1 MIIERFNIGLLWS
14 ILIGLS
20 TLLLHLRCSHVKNPC
35 LRWRTNILQYLWR
48 SPYRSHGAHCS
59 VKSCTNMFFFF
70 LLRMCARIT
79 NWIMWN
85 QPLCIGHLW
94 RKALNALSYTPP
106 DGDLLF
112 LFPSNFVRYEK
123 FYEISLVL
131 ANFIEND
138 STKQCGMNTLCIRNY
153 LPFIWIDGKKKICLY
168 LSRR

>member
-35 LRWRTNILQYLWR
+35 LRWRTNILQYLLPISFAWG
-48 SPYRSHGAHCS
+48 SLQCKIMHKYG
-59 VKSCTNMFFFF
+59 FFF
-70 LLRMCARIT
+70 LLRMCARNT
-79 NWIMWN
+79 NWVMWN